1 MTRRNPAPS
10 LSSPRTAPSIH
21 VRAALTWLAIFPLVA
36 IGITAMAPFTV
47 GWDPVLRAF
56 VLTLVVVPLA
66 VSLVVPRLKRIYDR
80 YIWRLV
86 DRLREVCS
94 RSGLTTGR
102 GPQHRKD
109 QPDADDRRLRR
120 RRDLR

>member
-1 MTRRNPAPS
+1 VTQRNPAPS

-36 IGITAMAPFTV
+36 IGLTAMAPFTV

-66 VSLVVPRLKRIYDR
+66 VSLVVPRLMSIYDR
-80 YIWRLV
+80 YV
-86 DRLREVCS
+86 A
-94 RSGLTTGR
+94 
-102 GPQHRKD
+102 P
-109 QPDADDRRLRR
+109 RRQA
-120 RRDLR
+120 